1 MAPTIPTIEP
11 TSARAGD
18 SWLWTAGGS
27 FASYPATDGWA
38 LTYELRGAQ
47 KITLGSI
54 AGEVTANGTG
64 WDVVVPASRTAGFSA
79 DSCQFAAVLTG
90 SGTYAG
96 RIHQV
101 ALPDLELLPSLVLA
115 GAGDMVEWA
124 RTQLANVN
132 KAIASRIAGD
142 EPEGYTIDGEQV
154 VRIPLEKLF
163 ALRIRFSNE
172 INQAVNPQSFGR
184 RVDTAF
190 VTTGARSS
198 SFWT

>member
-79 DSCQFAAVLTG
+79 DSCQFAAVL
-90 SGTYAG
+90 
-96 RIHQV
+96 